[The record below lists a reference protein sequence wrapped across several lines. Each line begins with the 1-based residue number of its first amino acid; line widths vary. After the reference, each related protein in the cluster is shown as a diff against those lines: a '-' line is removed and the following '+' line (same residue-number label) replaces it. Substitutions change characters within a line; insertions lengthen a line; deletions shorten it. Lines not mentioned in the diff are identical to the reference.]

1 MFGIMLKVLRF
12 KSYRIIFEDTP
23 QLEIRLEDLN
33 NARILPLIVELWI
46 NDQK

>member
-12 KSYRIIFEDTP
+12 KSYRIIFEDIP

-33 NARILPLIVELWI
+33 NARILPLIVEL
-46 NDQK
+46 